1 MSKTSTTLNAA
12 LLAPKSKQILL
23 ALAGGKL
30 SPKAIV
36 AKLQEGGIKMSS
48 ADVTAFAGSPTVHAK
63 WDELALDPE
72 YKSWKTVSL
81 LGHKL
86 VIAQKETVTDPTDN
100 KEKRMYVYDLTP
112 AGKKAVKELQI
123 DWSL

>member
-1 MSKTSTTLNAA
+1 MSKTSTPLNAA
-12 LLAPKSKQILL
+12 LLSPKSKQILL

-48 ADVTAFAGSPTVHAK
+48 ADVTAFAGSPTFHAK

-123 DWSL
+123 D

>member
-1 MSKTSTTLNAA
+1 MSKTSTALNPA

-36 AKLQEGGIKMSS
+36 AKLQEAGIKMSS

-63 WDELALDPE
+63 WDEIARGGE
-72 YKSWKTVSL
+72 TSWKTVSL
-81 LGHKL
+81 LGRKL
-86 VIAQKETVTDPTDN
+86 VIAQKEAVIDPTDN
-100 KEKRMYVYDLTP
+100 KEKRMYVYELTT

-123 DWSL
+123 D

>member
-1 MSKTSTTLNAA
+1 
-12 LLAPKSKQILL
+12 
-23 ALAGGKL
+23 
-30 SPKAIV
+30 
-36 AKLQEGGIKMSS
+36 MSS

-123 DWSL
+123 D

>member
-1 MSKTSTTLNAA
+1 MSKTSTPLNAA

-123 DWSL
+123 D

>member
-112 AGKKAVKELQI
+112 AGKKAVKTLQI
-123 DWSL
+123 D

>member
-1 MSKTSTTLNAA
+1 MSKTSTALNPA

-23 ALAGGKL
+23 ALADGKL

-81 LGHKL
+81 LGRKL
-86 VIAQKETVTDPTDN
+86 VVAQKETVTDPTDN
-100 KEKRMYVYDLTP
+100 KEKRMYVYGLTT
-112 AGKKAVKELQI
+112 AGKKAVKTLQI
-123 DWSL
+123 D